1 MKNQI
6 LIAISFLCLAGCSAG
21 KNDENEALQKEVI
34 AVHDE
39 VMPMMGSFV
48 RNEMLIDSLL
58 KNMPALKT
66 TDPSLDT
73 AAHKARL
80 SSLKVKLESATDA
93 MNKWMQ
99 DLELDFEGMS
109 DQEVKAYLEEEKRK
123 VEQINQ
129 QFKEAD
135 TESKEVLTPY
145 QP

>member
-58 KNMPALKT
+58 KNMKALKT